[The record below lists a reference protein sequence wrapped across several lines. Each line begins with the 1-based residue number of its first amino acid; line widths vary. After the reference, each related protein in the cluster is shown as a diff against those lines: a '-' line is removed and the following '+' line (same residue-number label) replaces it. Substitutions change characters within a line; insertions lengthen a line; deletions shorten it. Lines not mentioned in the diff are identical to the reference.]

1 MLNETKDLYD
11 QVTERIVAD
20 LEKGVRP
27 WRQPWSNGH
36 SGDGGTPVRANGI
49 RYRGINAVLLWTEAM
64 HKGFASP
71 VWMTFK
77 QAQLQGAHVR
87 RGERGSMVVFTD
99 SIERTETNEAGEET
113 ERKVHILKRYI
124 VFNVEQIEGLPAESY
139 PQPPA
144 PRSALERIEG
154 ADAFVRA
161 TGAIVEHG
169 GDKAFY
175 SPPRDM
181 IQMPPLDGFEDKE
194 SYYGTLLHEL
204 IHWTRHKSRLDRE
217 FEQKKFGD
225 KGYATEE
232 LVAELG
238 AAFLCAELGITPD
251 TREDH
256 ASYIQEWLTVL
267 TEDNRAIFWAAS
279 HAQRAADFLKKLQP
293 EIPAPQAE
301 DQPAPVEEGATQA
314 TEEPAQSPTKKP
326 RRRKDRKPKLM
337 SPVPN

>member
-1 MLNETKDLYD
+1 MLNETKDLYC
-11 QVTERIVAD
+11 QITERIAAD

-36 SGDGGTPVRANGI
+36 SGDGGLPVRANGI
-49 RYRGINAVLLWTEAM
+49 RYRGINTVLLWAEAM

-99 SIERTETNEAGEET
+99 SVDHTETNEAGEKIEHKF
-113 ERKVHILKRYI
+113 RVLKRYI
-124 VFNVEQIEGLPAESY
+124 VFNVEQIEGLPAASF

-144 PRSALERIEG
+144 PRTPLERIEA

-161 TGAIVEHG
+161 TGAVVEHG
-169 GDKAFY
+169 GNRAFY

-181 IQMPPLDGFEDKE
+181 IQMPPLDGFDDKE

-204 IHWTRHKSRLDRE
+204 THWTRHKSRLDRD

-225 KGYATEE
+225 RGYATEE

-238 AAFLCAELGITPD
+238 AAFLCAEMGITPD

-267 TEDNRAIFWAAS
+267 KEDNRAIFRAAS
-279 HAQRAADFLKKLQP
+279 HAQRAADYLNGLQP
-293 EIPAPQAE
+293 QMSATKAVE
-301 DQPAPVEEGATQA
+301 QPNVTDGPGSGGTKQPTPVKRPGR
-314 TEEPAQSPTKKP
+314 KKDP
-326 RRRKDRKPKLM
+326 NPKP
-337 SPVPN
+337 VHQ